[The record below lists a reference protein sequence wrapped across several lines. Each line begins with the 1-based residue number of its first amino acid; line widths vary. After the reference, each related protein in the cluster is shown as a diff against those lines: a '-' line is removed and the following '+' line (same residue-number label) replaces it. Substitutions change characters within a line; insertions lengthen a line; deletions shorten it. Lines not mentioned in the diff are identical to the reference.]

1 MSAIETETAKDG
13 AVGWEGEDSTGRED
27 GVLLLSYYKSIFN
40 HWGHRQLTLQY
51 FLET

>member
-1 MSAIETETAKDG
+1 MDNMSAIETETAKDG
-13 AVGWEGEDSTGRED
+13 AGVG
-27 GVLLLSYYKSIFN
+27 GVILLLSHYKSIFN